1 MRTRSYKRTLKPQ
14 VPAEKA
20 PAHSSHPLSSS
31 ESVRAPRWSPRYLQ
45 HQHMWLWLDNDS
57 YVKAGAFSRMFSHA
71 TESARPSLR
80 TTYRKTKGTS
90 CSRRQQLTYAT
101 VKSKIQTSKLSTS
114 SFKQNISKRGK
125 LWRKR
130 QKLYNFKFLQNFLA
144 QSLKVIT
151 FSSCTSQWPGAGQ
164 EINCLGLGSFFH
176 LLLRVGA
183 SHFQLKSHSA
193 KGPTAHEW
201 NTQTGKKKKKTTAE
215 NDLK

>member
-31 ESVRAPRWSPRYLQ
+31 ESLRAPRWSPRYLQ
-45 HQHMWLWLDNDS
+45 HQRVWLWLDNDS

-80 TTYRKTKGTS
+80 TTYRKTKWTS
-90 CSRRQQLTYAT
+90 CSRRQPLTYAT
-101 VKSKIQTSKLSTS
+101 VKSKIQSSKLSTS

-125 LWRKR
+125 LWGKR
-130 QKLYNFKFLQNFLA
+130 QKLYSFKFLQIVLA

-151 FSSCTSQWPGAGQ
+151 FSSCTPHCDLEQVRRLIAWA
-164 EINCLGLGSFFH
+164 LGPSSTFFCEYEPH
-176 LLLRVGA
+176 TSNWKVIVRKDQRAMNETHTKKLL
-183 SHFQLKSHSA
+183 KMI
-193 KGPTAHEW
+193 
-201 NTQTGKKKKKTTAE
+201 
-215 NDLK
+215 